1 MEKYRNDIVNTVM
14 ELVKF
19 KSISE
24 KTKDTKAPFGEE
36 CKKALEYILKLG
48 KSFGFR
54 TKNIDGY
61 CGYIEFGEGEE
72 LVRNNWSFRCC
83 SCKYGRWLDI

>member
-1 MEKYRNDIVNTVM
+1 MEKYRDDIVNTVT

-19 KSISE
+19 KSVSE
-24 KTKDTKAPFGEE
+24 KTEDKNAPFGEE
-36 CKKALEYILKLG
+36 CKKALDYILELG

-72 LVRNNWSFRCC
+72 LVRYYWSFRC
-83 SCKYGRWLDI
+83 SASKYRRWLDI